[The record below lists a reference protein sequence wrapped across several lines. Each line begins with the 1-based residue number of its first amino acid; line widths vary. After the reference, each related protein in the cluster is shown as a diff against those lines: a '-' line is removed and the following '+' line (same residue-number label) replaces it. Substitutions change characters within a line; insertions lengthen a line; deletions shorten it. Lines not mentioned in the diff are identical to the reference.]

1 MRPSLQPA
9 TGPAI
14 AADAESVR
22 RLALQRRGLALNTLT
37 LGYNVVEAALAL
49 AFGATAGS
57 VALIGFGI
65 DSVIEVSA
73 SLAARWRLRA
83 DVHPARR
90 AHAERLTL
98 RLVGWS
104 FLALAAWV
112 TWESVE
118 SLLRREAPAAT
129 WYGTLL
135 AAASVL
141 VMPLLA
147 RAKRR
152 VAVGLASGALAAEAT
167 QTSVCAWLSAI
178 VLLGVGANAWLGWW
192 WADPL
197 AALLMVPIIAYEGVQ
212 ATRGIV
218 TCADCAGACH
228 AGDARAA

>member
-1 MRPSLQPA
+1 MARTITQPSA
-9 TGPAI
+9 TANAGPAGER
-14 AADAESVR
+14 A
-22 RLALQRRGLALNTLT
+22 ALQRRGLLLNALTI
-37 LGYNVVEAALAL
+37 GYNVVEALLAL
-49 AFGATAGS
+49 GFGAAAGS

-83 DVHPARR
+83 DVDAARR
-90 AHAERLTL
+90 AAAERLTL

-112 TWESVE
+112 AWESVE
-118 SLLRREAPAAT
+118 ALWTREAPEAT

-135 AAASVL
+135 AALSV
-141 VMPLLA
+141 VIMPVLA
-147 RAKRR
+147 RAKRH
-152 VAVGLASGALAAEAT
+152 VAIGLASGALAAEAT

-178 VLLGVGANAWLGWW
+178 VLLGVGANAWFGWW
-192 WADPL
+192 WADPM

-212 ATRGIV
+212 AARGVV

-228 AGDARAA
+228 AAADPVA